1 MQRPIDLILLAIL
14 ALANASAMADG
25 RPSGGRPAGAPAAA
39 EAVRQHDQHDHAPAQ
54 AAAPAGKPADSAVS
68 QGKWQ
73 GREWTKYP
81 LITPMMGRGGDR
93 AVAKLAVKNFQ
104 PAELEVFAAEG
115 PADRLRRQFPVT
127 PEGTQIEAVTPKVG
141 NYHWVSAREEVEGKV
156 TVASTAT
163 YFSNPGE
170 APTALLLKQKYELE
184 IIPQPLPREHGSYRE
199 SDKWKFLL
207 RFNGQPLANKELKLE
222 TEFGT
227 RTAFTSDANGMVTVL
242 FPLDFKPA
250 DPAKA
255 HDQHMGPRKGKFVLA
270 AEHDEGGK
278 HYLTAF
284 NYAYAP
290 DAATGKSL
298 MAGAGFG
305 VFGMLLAAPLLR
317 RKKADNKNS
326 AKEA

>member
-1 MQRPIDLILLAIL
+1 MRLKCSALFVAAMTLAQGP
-14 ALANASAMADG
+14 ALADDK
-25 RPSGGRPAGAPAAA
+25 PVGGRPAGMEGHA
-39 EAVRQHDQHDHAPAQ
+39 RHAPAQ
-54 AAAPAGKPADSAVS
+54 AAAPAGNPADSAAGP
-68 QGKWQ
+68 GKWQ

-81 LITPMMGRGGDR
+81 LLTPMMGRGGDR
-93 AVAKLAVKNFQ
+93 AVAKLAVKNLQ

-115 PADRLRRQFPVT
+115 PADRLRRQFPVA
-127 PEGTQIEAVTPKVG
+127 PEGTQIEAVTPKTG
-141 NYHWVSAREEVEGKV
+141 NYHWVSAREEAEGKV
-156 TVASTAT
+156 TVASTA
-163 YFSNPGE
+163 YAFGNPGA
-170 APTALLLKQKYELE
+170 APTALLLKQKSELE

-227 RTAFTSDANGMVTVL
+227 KTAFTSDAKGLVTVL

-250 DPAKA
+250 DPANKA

-284 NYAYAP
+284 NYAYSP
-290 DAATGKSL
+290 DATTGKNM

-305 VFGMLLAAPLLR
+305 VFGMLLAVPLLR
-317 RKKADNKNS
+317 RKKADKKNS
-326 AKEA
+326 AKES

>member
-1 MQRPIDLILLAIL
+1 MQRSINLILSATL
-14 ALANASAMADG
+14 ALAGTSAMAEG
-25 RPSGGRPAGAPAAA
+25 RPASGRPAGAPAAT
-39 EAVRQHDQHDHAPAQ
+39 EAVHHDQHDHAPAQ
-54 AAAPAGKPADSAVS
+54 AAVPAGNPAASAAG

-73 GREWTKYP
+73 GREWTQYP
-81 LITPMMGRGGDR
+81 LLTPMMGRGGDR
-93 AVAKLAVKNFQ
+93 AVAKLAVKNLQ

-115 PADRLRRQFPVT
+115 PADRLRRQVPVT
-127 PEGTQIEAVTPKVG
+127 PEGTRIEAVSPKIG
-141 NYHWVSAREEVEGKV
+141 NYHWVSAREEAEGKV
-156 TVASTAT
+156 TVASTA
-163 YFSNPGE
+163 YPFGNPGT

-199 SDKWKFLL
+199 SDKWQFLL

-227 RTAFTSDANGMVTVL
+227 KTAFTSDAKGMVTVL

-250 DPAKA
+250 DPAKG

-290 DAATGKSL
+290 DAATGKNL

-305 VFGMLLAAPLLR
+305 VFGMLLAVPLLR

>member
-1 MQRPIDLILLAIL
+1 MQRPINLILSATL
-14 ALANASAMADG
+14 ALACASAMAEG
-25 RPSGGRPAGAPAAA
+25 RPAGGRPAGAPAATA
-39 EAVRQHDQHDHAPAQ
+39 AVHQHDHHDPAPAQ
-54 AAAPAGKPADSAVS
+54 AAAPAGKPADSAAG

-73 GREWTKYP
+73 GREWTRYP
-81 LITPMMGRGGDR
+81 LLTPMMGRGGDR
-93 AVAKLAVKNFQ
+93 AVAKLAVKNLQ
-104 PAELEVFAAEG
+104 PAELQVFAAEG
-115 PADRLRRQFPVT
+115 PADRLHRQFPVT
-127 PEGTQIEAVTPKVG
+127 PEGTRIEAVSPKIG
-141 NYHWVSAREEVEGKV
+141 NYHWVSAREEAEGKV

-163 YFSNPGE
+163 YFGNPGA

-199 SDKWKFLL
+199 SDKWQFLL
-207 RFNGQPLANKELKLE
+207 RFNGQPLAKKEVRME

-227 RTAFTSDANGMVTVL
+227 KTAFTSDAKGVVTVL

-270 AEHDEGGK
+270 VEHDDGGK
-278 HYLTAF
+278 RYLTAF

-290 DAATGKSL
+290 DATTGKNL

-305 VFGMLLAAPLLR
+305 VFGMLLAVPLLR

-326 AKEA
+326 AKES

>member
-1 MQRPIDLILLAIL
+1 MQRSISLILSATLVLAC
-14 ALANASAMADG
+14 ASAMAEG
-25 RPSGGRPAGAPAAA
+25 RPGAQAAA
-39 EAVRQHDQHDHAPAQ
+39 EAVHQHGQHDPAPAQ
-54 AAAPAGKPADSAVS
+54 AAAQTGSPAAAAAG

-73 GREWTKYP
+73 GRDWTKYP
-81 LITPMMGRGGDR
+81 LLTPMMGRGGDR
-93 AVAKLAVKNFQ
+93 AVAKLAVKNLQ

-115 PADRLRRQFPVT
+115 PADRLRRQVPVT
-127 PEGTQIEAVTPKVG
+127 PEGTRIEAVSPKIG
-141 NYHWVSAREEVEGKV
+141 NYHWVSAREEAEGKV

-163 YFSNPGE
+163 YFGNPGA

-199 SDKWKFLL
+199 SDKWQFLL
-207 RFNGQPLANKELKLE
+207 RFNGQPLAKKEVRME

-227 RTAFTSDANGMVTVL
+227 KTAFTSDANGVVTVL

-270 AEHDEGGK
+270 VEHDEGGK

-290 DAATGKSL
+290 DATTGKNL

-305 VFGMLLAAPLLR
+305 VFGMLLAVPLLR

>member
-1 MQRPIDLILLAIL
+1 MQRPINLILSVAL
-14 ALANASAMADG
+14 ALACASAMAE
-25 RPSGGRPAGAPAAA
+25 GRPAGARPAA
-39 EAVRQHDQHDHAPAQ
+39 EAVHQHGQHDHAPAQ
-54 AAAPAGKPADSAVS
+54 AVESPGNPAAAAAGP
-68 QGKWQ
+68 GKWQ

-81 LITPMMGRGGDR
+81 LLTPMMGRGGDR
-93 AVAKLAVKNFQ
+93 AVAKLAVKNLQ

-115 PADRLRRQFPVT
+115 PADRLRRQVSVT
-127 PEGTQIEAVTPKVG
+127 PEGTQIEAVSPKIG
-141 NYHWVSAREEVEGKV
+141 NYHWVSAREEAEGKV
-156 TVASTAT
+156 TVASTA
-163 YFSNPGE
+163 YAFGNPGA
-170 APTALLLKQKYELE
+170 APTALLLTQKYELE

-199 SDKWKFLL
+199 SDKWQFLL

-227 RTAFTSDANGMVTVL
+227 KTAFTSDAKGLVTVL

-290 DAATGKSL
+290 DATTGKSL

-305 VFGMLLAAPLLR
+305 VFGMLLATPLLR

-326 AKEA
+326 AKGA

>member
-1 MQRPIDLILLAIL
+1 MRLKYSALFVAAIIFAQGS
-14 ALANASAMADG
+14 ALADDK
-25 RPSGGRPAGAPAAA
+25 PAGSRPVMPPAGMEGHAHHDHGAAAAPDGNPAAA
-39 EAVRQHDQHDHAPAQ
+39 
-54 AAAPAGKPADSAVS
+54 AAG

-81 LITPMMGRGGDR
+81 LLTPMMGRGGDR
-93 AVAKLAVKNFQ
+93 AVAKLAVKNLQ
-104 PAELEVFAAEG
+104 PAELEVYAAEG
-115 PADRLRRQFPVT
+115 PADRLRRQVPVT
-127 PEGTQIEAVTPKVG
+127 PEGTQIEAVSPKIG
-141 NYHWVSAREEVEGKV
+141 NYHWVSAREEAEGKV
-156 TVASTAT
+156 TVASTA
-163 YFSNPGE
+163 YAFGNPGA
-170 APTALLLKQKYELE
+170 APTKLLLTPKYELE

-227 RTAFTSDANGMVTVL
+227 KTTFTSDAQGLVTVL

-250 DPAKA
+250 APAKA

-290 DAATGKSL
+290 DATTGKNL

-305 VFGMLLAAPLLR
+305 VFGMLLAVPLLR

-326 AKEA
+326 VKGA